1 MDVAIFPFFFISI
14 QVIFVFL
21 VKQQSNSKTE
31 ILNYRVKKQ
40 IVKTCKI
47 GYNWIFTTKFF
58 WKQMKRGK
66 GAQK

>member
-14 QVIFVFL
+14 QIIFVFL
-21 VKQQSNSKTE
+21 VKQQNNTK

-47 GYNWIFTTKFF
+47 GYNWIFTTKIFL
-58 WKQMKRGK
+58 KTDEKR
-66 GAQK
+66 